1 MRCWD
6 NDYWDSFS
14 VRDKKTQ
21 CGEGKGSF
29 GHSLRVTAH
38 RGGEDMAKGP
48 EERKREREACWC
60 SLTFPFSFQFC
71 PRSSLWFC
79 IHSA

>member
-38 RGGEDMAKGP
+38 CGGEDVAKGP
-48 EERKREREACWC
+48 
-60 SLTFPFSFQFC
+60 
-71 PRSSLWFC
+71 
-79 IHSA
+79 